1 MSDHYVAYLQAH
13 LREVTGERDRAVARA
28 DRLQAGLDAL
38 IARVHPKCTAETCRD
53 VAVLEEVGLR

>member
-13 LREVTGERDRAVARA
+13 AKELAAERDRAVARA
-28 DRLQAGLDAL
+28 ERLQAGLDAL